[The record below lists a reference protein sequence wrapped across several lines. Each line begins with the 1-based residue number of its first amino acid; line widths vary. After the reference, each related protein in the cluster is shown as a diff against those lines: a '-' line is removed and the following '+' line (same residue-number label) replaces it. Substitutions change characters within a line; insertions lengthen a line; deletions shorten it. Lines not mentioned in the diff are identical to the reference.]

1 MTTFKEA
8 NQARLKIKNK
18 MANYS
23 WYSNSGV
30 FLDQDRYYVGI
41 TVKRL
46 DDSVKNIV
54 PHQVDGVLVK
64 TILE

>member
-8 NQARLKIKNK
+8 NQARLKLKNK
-18 MANYS
+18 MAGYS

-30 FLDQDRYYVGI
+30 FLDNDRYYIGL

-46 DDSVKNIV
+46 DDSVKHIV
-54 PHQVDGVLVK
+54 PSYVDGVLVK